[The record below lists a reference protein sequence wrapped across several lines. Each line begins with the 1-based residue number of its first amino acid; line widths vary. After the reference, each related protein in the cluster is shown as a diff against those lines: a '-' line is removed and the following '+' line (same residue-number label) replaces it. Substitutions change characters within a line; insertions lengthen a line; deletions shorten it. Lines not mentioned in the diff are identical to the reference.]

1 MGPKVAL
8 LVALLLATSCVSTSG
23 LIIPEELPSLL
34 SIIYSNIP
42 PIKNGFD
49 TRFGVG
55 FRLGQHADVQFLTE
69 IGPQLETDQ
78 LGGEQERRRHAV
90 NPPTPQ
96 ETMRRETLLNKDKA
110 EEQPQ
115 ENWLLRWRQSLPK
128 SSKKEE

>member
-8 LVALLLATSCVSTSG
+8 LVALLLTATAGIANG
-23 LIIPEELPSLL
+23 LIIPEELPSIL

-69 IGPQLETDQ
+69 IGPQIETDR
-78 LGGEQERRRHAV
+78 LGEPERRRSAI

-96 ETMRRETLLNKDKA
+96 EALYREMAKKQKLPEK
-110 EEQPQ
+110 Q
-115 ENWLLRWRQSLPK
+115 ENADAVEDNWLLRWKQNVRK
-128 SSKKEE
+128 TR